1 MTTQHMSPD
10 EIAKVDIFQR
20 VCVATNEILRIVEDC
35 IVNTGCS
42 RVTVG
47 SQSGHSRVYSRV
59 SVGSCK
65 NQAFLTIDNIKGL
78 SSKNHNN
85 L

>member
-47 SQSGHSRVYSRV
+47 SQSGHSQVYSRV
-59 SVGSCK
+59 SVRSCK
-65 NQAFLTIDNIKGL
+65 NQAFLSFALLKDIMIFQ
-78 SSKNHNN
+78 
-85 L
+85 